1 MIHFWPWETFLL
13 YFVKFM
19 NYFNLIHESTK
30 NVWHGKSQIRIWW
43 IWIFPLVLFSGFD
56 CQKVQQKKVIFP
68 IWIFPGGAKKFP
80 HLFYLTFLL
89 RPGKFI
95 MKISQFFFALFE
107 RQSSNA
113 ERAGKFKYTK
123 FRSKYQHFMHSLC
136 FHASMDSTSW
146 IPWSTRGKSLTVK
159 NGSFFSSWWKSRF
172 MDHFPVAVAY
182 GKMIAVA
189 RKLLA

>member
-1 MIHFWPWETFLL
+1 MYDKVNLRSQFGEFEFSRSFCFRVLTVKKCNKSLWYFQFEFSRAGQKSSPTFFIWLFCSARENSKWKYHKFFLHFL
-13 YFVKFM
+13 K
-19 NYFNLIHESTK
+19 
-30 NVWHGKSQIRIWW
+30 G
-43 IWIFPLVLFSGFD
+43 
-56 CQKVQQKKVIFP
+56 KVQMQN
-68 IWIFPGGAKKFP
+68 
-80 HLFYLTFLL
+80 
-89 RPGKFI
+89 
-95 MKISQFFFALFE
+95 E
-107 RQSSNA
+107 RENSN
-113 ERAGKFKYTK
+113 RYTK
-123 FRSKYQHFMHSLC
+123 FCSKYHHFMHSLC